1 MHRVFAYGTLKRGL
15 KNHHLMARARFL
27 GLAASVP
34 HYRMIAGDYPVLFE
48 QGAGLLPVSG
58 ELFEVDDA
66 TLVELDKLES
76 VGTLYDRKTVAIA
89 LGDAGVTDAF
99 IYIGRPAAWASRGWL
114 PFTARD
120 ADGRL
125 HWPAPAG

>member
-15 KNHHLMARARFL
+15 KNHHLMARARFI
-27 GLAASVP
+27 GVATSVP

-48 QGAGLLPVSG
+48 DGAGLLPVSG

-66 TLVELDKLES
+66 TLIELDKLES
-76 VGTLYDRKTVAIA
+76 VGDLYDRKTVAIA
-89 LGDAGVTDAF
+89 LGERVTDAF
-99 IYIGRPAAWASRGWL
+99 IYIGRPVAWASRGWP

-120 ADGRL
+120 RDGRL
-125 HWPAPAG
+125 HWPALAE